1 MINGEVGQMY
11 YDMNEENL
19 AFEYF
24 STLNIDELLN
34 NPDITLARL
43 NAVADTF
50 YKKNRLDN
58 ALKLYTYIY
67 EKYPDD
73 SSANTAIFRSASI
86 PNFPI
91 NHILVCFKIAKI

>member
-50 YKKNRLDN
+50 YKKNRL
-58 ALKLYTYIY
+58 IM
-67 EKYPDD
+67 
-73 SSANTAIFRSASI
+73 
-86 PNFPI
+86 
-91 NHILVCFKIAKI
+91 H